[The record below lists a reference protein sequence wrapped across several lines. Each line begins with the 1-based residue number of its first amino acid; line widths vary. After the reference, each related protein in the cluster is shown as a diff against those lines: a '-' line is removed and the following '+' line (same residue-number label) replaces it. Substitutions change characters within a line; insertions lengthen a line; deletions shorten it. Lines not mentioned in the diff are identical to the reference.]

1 MKNIVLFISVALQ
14 LIFSQYQ
21 VGDIVSNLTAP
32 ICSNGDGE
40 LNLYDYYGENNGGE
54 NYVILISIFASWCTP
69 CYEEAPIIN
78 SIYEEY
84 NNQNFIVIGS
94 GFGWDMPY
102 SCEGWNEQFELSFP
116 LIDDDDGNGFPG
128 NFSSPFFNNVIVPY
142 NIIIDHTM
150 TIRYMETGFDESNI
164 IENIE
169 YYLNLISDSQFGD
182 INQDGSVDIF
192 DILTMVGIIIDEIVP
207 TEQELNDSDLN
218 NDMSVDVFDI
228 LTLIDI
234 ILNN

>member
-102 SCEGWNEQFELSFP
+102 SCEGWDEQFELSFP

-128 NFSSPFFNNVIVPY
+128 NFSSPFFNNIIVPY

-150 TIRYMETGFDESNI
+150 TIRYMETGFNELDI

-169 YYLNLISDSQFGD
+169 FYLNQI
-182 INQDGSVDIF
+182 
-192 DILTMVGIIIDEIVP
+192 
-207 TEQELNDSDLN
+207 SDLN
-218 NDMSVDVFDI
+218 KIEQQF
-228 LTLIDI
+228 LPK
-234 ILNN
+234 